1 MRTKRLPRAVL
12 LVATT
17 LVVAGATAG
26 SVSGCGG
33 SATDTK
39 SPTRT
44 TIMGWT
50 STPVAVTSTPV
61 AVTTTTEA
69 VEPQEE
75 RRAALIKGINLESM
89 PVTAFVTFADG
100 TTALAIVDIEEPAGT
115 KAVRPGMECVV
126 VSRDAGW
133 VLVEVK

>member
-1 MRTKRLPRAVL
+1 MKTKRRPRAVL
-12 LVATT
+12 LLATT
-17 LVVAGATAG
+17 LVVVGAMA
-26 SVSGCGG
+26 SSLSGCGG
-33 SATDTK
+33 SATNTK

-44 TIMGWT
+44 TVMGWT
-50 STPVAVTSTPV
+50 STPVSVTSTPV

-75 RRAALIKGINLESM
+75 RRAALIKGINLEGM

-100 TTALAIVDIEEPAGT
+100 TTARAIVDFEELAGSKT
-115 KAVRPGMECVV
+115 AEPGMECVV
-126 VSRDAGW
+126 VSRDGGW